1 MSEMWPIYVTHKK
14 WFSKRIFCSPPPKKK
29 QKQKLCV
36 FRTKKKW
43 QIVVIHMYMKIVHDK
58 WCCFG
63 FYANFAQC
71 VCSMPSIFYSLCV
84 DIELKKTS
92 ASKLTIYVCI
102 NWTQWMLTFRFSRS
116 VVFLLLFCLA
126 GLCRMLRRN
135 SLDFYKLHLSFFVI
149 VYIFGFYRKKTC
161 YP

>member
-1 MSEMWPIYVTHKK
+1 MGFLLCLRCDQFMSHTKNDFQKGFFV
-14 WFSKRIFCSPPPKKK
+14 PK
-29 QKQKLCV
+29 KQKLCA

-43 QIVVIHMYMKIVHDK
+43 QIVGIFKSIHMYMKVVNDK
-58 WCCFG
+58 WCLLLWVLCKFRPV
-63 FYANFAQC
+63 C

-116 VVFLLLFCLA
+116 VVFLFCLA

-135 SLDFYKLHLSFFVI
+135 SLEFYKLHLSFFVI
-149 VYIFGFYRKKTC
+149 VYIFWFL
-161 YP
+161 